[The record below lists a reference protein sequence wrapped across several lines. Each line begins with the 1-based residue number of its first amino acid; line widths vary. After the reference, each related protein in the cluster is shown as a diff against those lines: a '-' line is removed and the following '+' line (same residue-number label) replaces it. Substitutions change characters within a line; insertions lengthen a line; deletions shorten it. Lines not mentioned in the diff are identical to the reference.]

1 MEIQGLPGRLLAEL
15 GPAIASGEVP
25 VGAVLRTEE
34 LEERFG
40 VSRTVVREAVR
51 ILEGMRMVA
60 PRRRVGITVQPKS
73 DWDVFDPLV
82 IRWRLAGSDRPA
94 QLRSLGSLR
103 VAVEPAAAGLA
114 ARHASDDE
122 RRQLSALAVELTMTA
137 RAADLETFL
146 QHDIAFHAT
155 VLRASGNEMFAHLG
169 DTVGAVLTGRT
180 EYDLMPH
187 QPEPYAVRLHR
198 EVAEAI
204 CAGDAAHAERAMRTI
219 VAGALEELDQ
229 QLGRPE
235 APTGL
240 SGTDQMI

>member
-15 GPAIASGEVP
+15 GPAIASGEIP
-25 VGAVLRTEE
+25 EGAVLRGEE

-51 ILEGMRMVA
+51 VLEGMRMVA
-60 PRRRVGITVQPKS
+60 PRRRVGITVLPKS

-82 IRWRLAGSDRPA
+82 IRWRLAGADRPA

-103 VAVEPAAAGLA
+103 VAVEPAAAALA
-114 ARHASDDE
+114 AQHASDDE
-122 RRQLSALAVELTMTA
+122 RRELSALAVELTMTA

-146 QHDIAFHAT
+146 RHDIAFHAT
-155 VLRASGNEMFAHLG
+155 VLKASGNEMFAHLG

-180 EYDLMPH
+180 EYHLMPH
-187 QPEPYAVRLHR
+187 QPESYAIRLHR

-204 CAGDAAHAERAMRTI
+204 CAGDAEHAEQAMRTI
-219 VAGALEELDQ
+219 VVGALEELNQ
-229 QLGRPE
+229 QLR
-235 APTGL
+235 
-240 SGTDQMI
+240 

>member
-1 MEIQGLPGRLLAEL
+1 MEIQGLPGRLLADL

-25 VGAVLRTEE
+25 EGAVLRAEE
-34 LEERFG
+34 LEQRYG

-51 ILEGMRMVA
+51 ILEGMRLVA
-60 PRRRVGITVQPKS
+60 SRRRVGITVQPKS

-82 IRWRLAGSDRPA
+82 IRWRLAGADRPA

-103 VAVEPAAAGLA
+103 VAVEPAAAALA

-122 RRQLSALAVELTMTA
+122 RRELLSLAGELTMTA
-137 RAADLETFL
+137 RAADLDTFL
-146 QHDIAFHAT
+146 RHDIAFHAT
-155 VLRASGNEMFAHLG
+155 VLKASGNEMFAHLG

-180 EYDLMPH
+180 EYHLMPH
-187 QPEPYAVRLHR
+187 QPEPYAIRLHR

-219 VAGALEELDQ
+219 AEGALEELNQ
-229 QLGRPE
+229 QLG
-235 APTGL
+235 
-240 SGTDQMI
+240 